1 MKSNGNEGQVI
12 SFQYDGESPEKF
24 FGLYHDGRGLTR
36 YVRGDDIDYIRQYVL
51 APGEVILPTRFLLV
65 SEDSK

>member
-12 SFQYDGESPEKF
+12 SFQYDKESPEKF

-36 YVRGDDIDYIRQYVL
+36 YVRAESIDYVRKYVL
-51 APGEVILPTRFLLV
+51 APGEVVLPTLFTLQ
-65 SEDSK
+65 SEDGK

>member
-12 SFQYDGESPEKF
+12 SFQYDKESPEKF

-36 YVRGDDIDYIRQYVL
+36 YVRADSIDFVRSYVL
-51 APGEVILPTRFLLV
+51 APGEVILPAMFLLT
-65 SEDSK
+65 SEGAK